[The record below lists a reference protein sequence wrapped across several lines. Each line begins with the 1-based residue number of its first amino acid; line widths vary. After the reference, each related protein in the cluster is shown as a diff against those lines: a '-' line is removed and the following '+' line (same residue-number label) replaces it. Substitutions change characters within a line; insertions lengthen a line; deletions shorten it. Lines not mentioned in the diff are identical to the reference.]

1 MQPDAVDTVAVI
13 CVQALIV
20 ALNDFAG
27 GVVVVSH
34 DSHLLSCVADEIYTM
49 DKDSKR
55 LIKFNGDFAEYKKQL
70 LKSIAS

>member
-1 MQPDAVDTVAVI
+1 M
-13 CVQALIV
+13 IV

-49 DKDSKR
+49 DKSSKR
-55 LIKFNGDFAEYKKQL
+55 LIKFHGDFVEYRKEL
-70 LKSIAS
+70 LLNLAH